1 MGKTLEIWLILKKV
15 KLTLKK
21 VRFTF
26 EKVSFTFFL
35 ENNIYK
41 TSVILI

>member
-41 TSVILI
+41 ISVVLI

>member
-26 EKVSFTFFL
+26 EKVSFTFFK

>member
-41 TSVILI
+41 ISAVLI

>member
-41 TSVILI
+41 ISMVLI

>member
-41 TSVILI
+41 TSVVLI